1 MKMVLLMMAI
11 FFVTGA
17 VVREI
22 TRWTLAVM
30 TIGILAVLL
39 FTRLTF

>member
-1 MKMVLLMMAI
+1 MKMIVLMMAI

-22 TRWTLAVM
+22 TRWTVLAM
-30 TIGILAVLL
+30 LLCIAAVLL
-39 FTRLTF
+39 LTRLTF